1 MLNIYKQLL
10 TYLIQTYK
18 HKVFFSIL
26 LSLISTLLQVFSF
39 GLIYFFISKA
49 LSIEKNLL
57 IDNQNL
63 NFYKRLFDDEI
74 NLITFSLII
83 SLLFLCIG
91 IMRFYFQVYLFK
103 FSQNISISTKEKII
117 ENFFY
122 TNFKTQNE
130 LSKSKIYN
138 YLGLYVDRFTEASL
152 SVMNFINNN
161 LLILG
166 TMLLVFSINYTSL
179 IIIFFLSL
187 VLYLLYFFIKNF
199 VNKYSVLEEKNSR
212 KINKEINKI
221 VFSFKDFILLNQSEL
236 IIAKVKNYLFNSK
249 SYKLFIF
256 MLSIIPRYIL
266 EILILF
272 SLILITNILYL
283 SEKNFIEYI
292 PLLSLH
298 FVICLRILPV
308 FSALSRDVVLLKKN
322 ELTVKEFLNYKNN
335 NPVNLKKKIKKKSVK
350 KENYFL
356 FKNLIDVNNV
366 KFLYNKTKEFKY
378 NFTFKKNS
386 WTIISGESGSG
397 KSTLVNLIVGFINPH
412 KGQIKFDK
420 FDLKK
425 NLNEILPIIG
435 FVTQDTILFEGTI
448 CENICFDSKLSKNN
462 LEYLKKLYKIC
473 GIDTFISFEK
483 FLIKK
488 INFNA
493 STLSG
498 GQKQRITLARA
509 LFQKPKILLL
519 DESLNALDKNSEKK
533 ILSNIKKNYNLTLIY
548 VSHHRPLFGF
558 DQKIDLSK

>member
-1 MLNIYKQLL
+1 
-10 TYLIQTYK
+10 
-18 HKVFFSIL
+18 
-26 LSLISTLLQVFSF
+26 
-39 GLIYFFISKA
+39 
-49 LSIEKNLL
+49 
-57 IDNQNL
+57 
-63 NFYKRLFDDEI
+63 
-74 NLITFSLII
+74 
-83 SLLFLCIG
+83 
-91 IMRFYFQVYLFK
+91 MRFYFQVYLFK

-335 NPVNLKKKIKKKSVK
+335 NPVNLKKKIKKK
-350 KENYFL
+350 
-356 FKNLIDVNNV
+356 
-366 KFLYNKTKEFKY
+366 
-378 NFTFKKNS
+378 
-386 WTIISGESGSG
+386 
-397 KSTLVNLIVGFINPH
+397 
-412 KGQIKFDK
+412 
-420 FDLKK
+420 
-425 NLNEILPIIG
+425 
-435 FVTQDTILFEGTI
+435 
-448 CENICFDSKLSKNN
+448 
-462 LEYLKKLYKIC
+462 
-473 GIDTFISFEK
+473 
-483 FLIKK
+483 
-488 INFNA
+488 
-493 STLSG
+493 
-498 GQKQRITLARA
+498 
-509 LFQKPKILLL
+509 
-519 DESLNALDKNSEKK
+519 
-533 ILSNIKKNYNLTLIY
+533 
-548 VSHHRPLFGF
+548 
-558 DQKIDLSK
+558 